1 MQEFKVNEYITLKLE
16 SKKANIYVKGELF
29 EQCKFLLLNIPA
41 EEIDSY
47 NEIESIDEIAEKLG
61 WTEDRQLGVDY
72 ELTPETE
79 FFGHCSNL
87 QAWVENNYDT
97 RLLHRNLAFSLL
109 KKLVDVGDL
118 TAKKVFKEEI
128 SKRLASG
135 FPSVINYLTR
145 EGYDNYLSREEYL
158 LSFLNNEDGETLL
171 DLEKILGFQF
181 QIKEHLDDFRDVDE
195 CDRIEIKSN
204 NIIGITLSYVELT
217 KDIIGSL
224 KELKSL
230 RKLIFSSTKIEML
243 EELFSAIKKLNEL
256 KIYCDDIKEIPK
268 SIDMLINLEKLIITG
283 IRSKCVPNSLWN
295 LKSLRSLSLVG
306 SSIMRPTLQS
316 ISSSIEN
323 LKSLKVLSL
332 RGNELTALPE
342 SIGHLSSLK
351 VLSLR
356 GNELT
361 ALPESIKKLGSL
373 ERLDLGR
380 NPLKELAETIKDLH
394 SLKILFLDKNQAD
407 EKKNKEIFDFLKK
420 KGVKVIRI

>member
-1 MQEFKVNEYITLKLE
+1 MQEFKINNYITLKLE
-16 SKKANIYVKGELF
+16 SKKTNIYVKGELF
-29 EQCKFLLLNIPA
+29 EQCKFLLLNIP
-41 EEIDSY
+41 EQDIDSY
-47 NEIESIDEIAEKLG
+47 EEIESIDEIAEKLG
-61 WTEDRQLGVDY
+61 WTEERQLGVDY

-135 FPSVINYLTR
+135 VPSVINYLT
-145 EGYDNYLSREEYL
+145 EGGYDNYLSREEYL
-158 LSFLNNEDGETLL
+158 LSFLKYGDV
-171 DLEKILGFQF
+171 DAILELEESIGRQF
-181 QIKEHLDDFRDVDE
+181 QIKKDLNEIFEVDE
-195 CDRIEIKSN
+195 YNRIEIKFSN
-204 NIIGITLSYVELT
+204 IVGLSFSSGELT
-217 KDIIGSL
+217 IDIIKSL
-224 KELKSL
+224 KKLKSL
-230 RKLIFSSTKIEML
+230 RKLIFSSAKIEL
-243 EELFSAIKKLNEL
+243 LKELVSVIKKINEL
-256 KIYCDDIKEIPK
+256 IIYCDDINEIPK
-268 SIDMLINLEKLIITG
+268 SIDILTNLETLIISGET
-283 IRSKCVPNSLWN
+283 LH
-295 LKSLRSLSLVG
+295 
-306 SSIMRPTLQS
+306 SIP
-316 ISSSIEN
+316 
-323 LKSLKVLSL
+323 
-332 RGNELTALPE
+332 P
-342 SIGHLSSLK
+342 SIGNLTSLK

-407 EKKNKEIFDFLKK
+407 EKKNKQILDFLKK